1 MKSVHPYSMTTPFLP
16 SKEMTIMFNGIER
29 FEYRDATYFRTIQP
43 LEVGYT
49 FPEKNIYIYSF
60 CLKPEELQPSGSC
73 NFSRI
78 DNLTF
83 NFTGNQLYTGY
94 TFNLYAKNY
103 NILRIMGG
111 MGGLLYSN

>member
-1 MKSVHPYSMTTPFLP
+1 MSMCLMELFQH
-16 SKEMTIMFNGIER
+16 
-29 FEYRDATYFRTIQP
+29 RDFTYFRTIQP